1 MEGVESLILGEVKKL
16 FNPEFLNR
24 LDEIILF
31 ESLTEEDLSKIVD
44 LLLRQVNENVA
55 SKEITIQLEEDA
67 KDWIIQKT
75 CHNRAYG
82 ARPLR
87 RAIQRYIEDSLAELM
102 IQGKLK
108 EKQTLAVYLKGD
120 ALYYR
125 PKGSRREGAPLSYGL
140 A

>member
-125 PKGSRREGAPLSYGL
+125 PKGSRSEGAPLSYGL